1 MLIDFSFYS
10 DWALALLR
18 IILGV
23 LLLVHGL
30 PKLKDLKATSA
41 GFASMGFK
49 PGAFWG
55 PLVALAEFFGGLA
68 LVLGIGTEFAAMV
81 FVIQFAVITAWKI
94 IRRQAFAGGFEIDLL
109 ILGAAAIL
117 LTQGAGAGF
126 FCSVFFTPFRP
137 KKKF

>member
-117 LTQGAGAGF
+117 LTQGAGAFSLDKFFYGGF
-126 FCSVFFTPFRP
+126 
-137 KKKF
+137 